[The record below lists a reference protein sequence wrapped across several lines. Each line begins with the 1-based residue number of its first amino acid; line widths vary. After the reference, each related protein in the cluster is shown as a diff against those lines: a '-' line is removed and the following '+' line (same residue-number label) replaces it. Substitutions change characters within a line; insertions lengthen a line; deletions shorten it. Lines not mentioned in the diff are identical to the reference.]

1 MSTAL
6 AENHSDEKSTGSDHG
21 AFLDAI
27 DLLSYH
33 EQQAGRL
40 VVDPEYVP
48 EKSSCSRHLLTQ
60 LIGRLGLSLGMPLHR
75 SSS

>member
-48 EKSSCSRHLLTQ
+48 EK
-60 LIGRLGLSLGMPLHR
+60 
-75 SSS
+75 